1 MKNMENKV
9 NEQKQLL
16 QKILFQKYRI
26 IKLLSND
33 SNNLVYQG
41 INIIDKSKVAIKLEY
56 KYAGKDNL
64 TNESY
69 ILLNLKGQGIP
80 EIISFGHSGKYN
92 VLIEELLGKS
102 LQDLYEQNDN
112 EIPLKDICMIAIQIL
127 ERLQYIHS
135 KYIIHRNIN
144 PTNFLIGIKNPSLI
158 YMIDFAYAKK
168 YRSSRTGNHIR
179 FSLNQKIIG
188 QISYISANAMRG
200 GEQSR
205 KDDLESFGYMIIY
218 LLKGFLPWKEFE
230 NNKNKF
236 KKIYELKNKI
246 SSSRLCRYLPAEI
259 KILIEYIKKLSFEQE
274 PNYEYLR
281 GLFKEILM
289 KMDKIND
296 NIFFWNKIKS
306 KIKNKNKYRNKN
318 EELEKDKSNK
328 STKILLF
335 KKKEH
340 SYKGLFRKFHK
351 SISNENK
358 KNNEKISDR
367 NNNKNNIKDRRNYFE
382 LLPLDDIYQNHN
394 QSGTYNSNFLNNSIN
409 SHIRQ
414 SKSIIDL
421 KSFVYKKKN
430 NIYSLYYSCKTLEND
445 EKNTISCSKD
455 KSSIIDNYFKNK
467 MKTKNNKSVGNPQ
480 LLTITDNHNMSN
492 LKQNKKK
499 NMDLVGQNFDTINN
513 SFNKNYDYFA
523 RNLNILNKNEKN
535 YLDIKLKEKNKDN
548 KVNRIYFTNENF
560 GISPKCTIYRGKAY
574 SNFKNNISCNS
585 PNFIDKLNIIG
596 YLKNANCNQISNHLS
611 NSANINKKT
620 SNKIIKAKANINKN
634 KNLDINIKHNHNLNT
649 PRIDDDKN
657 KINNDFNVKE
667 TSYIFQKNDNNNHL
681 IFPNYIYN
689 INQIQYSP
697 RSYVKKAKKD
707 IKYKIIKN
715 CINSER
721 KHNINTPK
729 INSDTDK
736 ISNKSKIIEFEI
748 DFSKSKNNLNLT
760 NNTNNEKQAKTNS
773 WAKNINNIDLYKKKN
788 KVFSNITQRSALN
801 FDFI

>member
-1 MKNMENKV
+1 MENKT
-9 NEQKQLL
+9 NEQNQLL

-41 INIIDKSKVAIKLEY
+41 INIIDKSKVAIKLEN
-56 KYAGKDNL
+56 KVAGKDNL

-102 LQDLYEQNDN
+102 LQELYEQNDN

-144 PTNFLIGIKNPSLI
+144 PSNFLIGTKNPSLI

-168 YRSSRTGNHIR
+168 YRSSRTGNHIKFR
-179 FSLNQKIIG
+179 LNQKING

-236 KKIYELKNKI
+236 IKIYELKNKI
-246 SSSRLCRYLPAEI
+246 SSARLCRYLPDEI
-259 KILIEYIKKLSFEQE
+259 KILFEYIKKLSFEQE

-281 GLFKEILM
+281 GLFKDILI
-289 KMDKIND
+289 KMEKIND
-296 NIFFWNKIKS
+296 NIFFWNKIKN
-306 KIKNKNKYRNKN
+306 KIKNKSKNRNKN
-318 EELEKDKSNK
+318 EELEKNKGNK

-335 KKKEH
+335 KKKES
-340 SYKGLFRKFHK
+340 SYKGIFRKFHK
-351 SISNENK
+351 SISNESNK
-358 KNNEKISDR
+358 IYEKLSER
-367 NNNKNNIKDRRNYFE
+367 TNNKSSSKDRQNYFE
-382 LLPLDDIYQNHN
+382 LLPLDETYQNHN

-409 SHIRQ
+409 NPIKQ

-430 NIYSLYYSCKTLEND
+430 NIRSLCCSCKTLENK
-445 EKNTISCSKD
+445 EKDKVSCSKD
-455 KSSIIDNYFKNK
+455 ISSVIDKYYKNK
-467 MKTKNNKSVGNPQ
+467 MKTKNNKSDGNLR
-480 LLTITDNHNMSN
+480 LLTISDNPNASN
-492 LKQNKKK
+492 LKQTKKK
-499 NMDLVGQNFDTINN
+499 NMNFVGQIYDTINN
-513 SFNKNYDYFA
+513 SFNKQYNFFGN
-523 RNLNILNKNEKN
+523 NLNILNKNEKN
-535 YLDIKLKEKNKDN
+535 YLYIKLKEKNKDN
-548 KVNRIYFTNENF
+548 KINKIYLTNENS
-560 GISPKCTIYRGKAY
+560 GIFPKCTIYRGKAN
-574 SNFKNNISCNS
+574 SNFKNNISYNN

-596 YLKNANCNQISNHLS
+596 YLKNANCNQVSNHLC
-611 NSANINKKT
+611 NSANKNKK
-620 SNKIIKAKANINKN
+620 SFNKIIKANINKN
-634 KNLDINIKHNHNLNT
+634 VDINIKQNLKLNS
-649 PRIDDDKN
+649 PIIDVNKK
-657 KINNDFNVKE
+657 KINNDFNAKE
-667 TSYIFQKNDNNNHL
+667 ASYIFQKNDNNNHL

-697 RSYVKKAKKD
+697 RSNIKKTKKD
-707 IKYKIIKN
+707 LKYKIIKN
-715 CINSER
+715 GPNSER
-721 KHNINTPK
+721 KHNINTP
-729 INSDTDK
+729 IVNSDIDK

-748 DFSKSKNNLNLT
+748 DFSKSKSNLT
-760 NNTNNEKQAKTNS
+760 VSNNTNNEKPIMSKSALPNKINS
-773 WAKNINNIDLYKKKN
+773 KDLNKKNNEDFGNIN
-788 KVFSNITQRSALN
+788 QRSALN
-801 FDFI
+801 FDII

>member
-41 INIIDKSKVAIKLEY
+41 INIIDKSKVAIKLEN
-56 KYAGKDNL
+56 KVAGKDNL

-102 LQDLYEQNDN
+102 LQELYEQNDN

-144 PTNFLIGIKNPSLI
+144 PSNFLIGTKNPSLI

-168 YRSSRTGNHIR
+168 YRSSRTGNHIKFR
-179 FSLNQKIIG
+179 LNQKING

-236 KKIYELKNKI
+236 IKIYELKNKI
-246 SSSRLCRYLPAEI
+246 SSARLCRYLPDEI
-259 KILIEYIKKLSFEQE
+259 KILFEYTKKLSFEQE

-281 GLFKEILM
+281 GLFKDILI
-289 KMDKIND
+289 KMEKIND
-296 NIFFWNKIKS
+296 NIFFWNKIKN
-306 KIKNKNKYRNKN
+306 KIKNKSKNRNKN
-318 EELEKDKSNK
+318 EELEKNKGNK

-335 KKKEH
+335 KKKES
-340 SYKGLFRKFHK
+340 SYKGIFRKFHK
-351 SISNENK
+351 SISNESNK
-358 KNNEKISDR
+358 IYEKLSER
-367 NNNKNNIKDRRNYFE
+367 TNNKSSSKDRQNYFE
-382 LLPLDDIYQNHN
+382 LLPLDETYQNHN

-409 SHIRQ
+409 NPIKQ

-430 NIYSLYYSCKTLEND
+430 NIRSLCCSCKTLENK
-445 EKNTISCSKD
+445 EKDKVSCSKD
-455 KSSIIDNYFKNK
+455 ISSVIDKYYKNK
-467 MKTKNNKSVGNPQ
+467 MKTKNNKSDGNLR
-480 LLTITDNHNMSN
+480 LLTISDNPNASN
-492 LKQNKKK
+492 LKQTKKK
-499 NMDLVGQNFDTINN
+499 NMNFVGQIYDTINN
-513 SFNKNYDYFA
+513 SFNKQYNFFGN
-523 RNLNILNKNEKN
+523 NLNILNKNEKN
-535 YLDIKLKEKNKDN
+535 YLYIKLKEKNKDN
-548 KVNRIYFTNENF
+548 KINKIYLTNENS
-560 GISPKCTIYRGKAY
+560 GIFPKCTIYRGKAN
-574 SNFKNNISCNS
+574 SNFKNNISYNN

-596 YLKNANCNQISNHLS
+596 YLKNANCNQMSNHLC
-611 NSANINKKT
+611 NSANKNKK
-620 SNKIIKAKANINKN
+620 SFNKIIKANINKN
-634 KNLDINIKHNHNLNT
+634 VDINIKQNLKLNS
-649 PRIDDDKN
+649 PIIDVNKK
-657 KINNDFNVKE
+657 KINNDFNAKE
-667 TSYIFQKNDNNNHL
+667 ASYIFQKNDNNNHL

-697 RSYVKKAKKD
+697 RSNIKKTKKD
-707 IKYKIIKN
+707 LKYKIIKN
-715 CINSER
+715 GPNSER
-721 KHNINTPK
+721 KHNINTP
-729 INSDTDK
+729 IVNSDIDK

-748 DFSKSKNNLNLT
+748 DFSKSKSNLT
-760 NNTNNEKQAKTNS
+760 VSNNTNNEKPIMSKSALPNKINS
-773 WAKNINNIDLYKKKN
+773 KDLNKKNNEDFGNIN
-788 KVFSNITQRSALN
+788 QRSALN
-801 FDFI
+801 FDII

>member
-102 LQDLYEQNDN
+102 LQELYEQNDN

-144 PTNFLIGIKNPSLI
+144 PSNFLIGTKNPSLI

-168 YRSSRTGNHIR
+168 YRSSRTGNHIKFR
-179 FSLNQKIIG
+179 LNQKING

-236 KKIYELKNKI
+236 IKIYELKNKI
-246 SSSRLCRYLPAEI
+246 SSARLCRYLPDEI
-259 KILIEYIKKLSFEQE
+259 KILFEYTKKLSFEQE

-281 GLFKEILM
+281 GLFKDILI
-289 KMDKIND
+289 KMEKIND
-296 NIFFWNKIKS
+296 NIFFWNKIKN
-306 KIKNKNKYRNKN
+306 KIKNKSKNRNKN
-318 EELEKDKSNK
+318 EELEKNKGNK

-335 KKKEH
+335 KKKES
-340 SYKGLFRKFHK
+340 SYKGIFRKFHK
-351 SISNENK
+351 SISNESNK
-358 KNNEKISDR
+358 IYEKLSER
-367 NNNKNNIKDRRNYFE
+367 TNNKSSSKDRQNYFE
-382 LLPLDDIYQNHN
+382 LLPLDETYQNHN

-409 SHIRQ
+409 NPIKQ

-430 NIYSLYYSCKTLEND
+430 NIRSLCCSCKTLENK
-445 EKNTISCSKD
+445 EKDKVSCSKD
-455 KSSIIDNYFKNK
+455 ISSVIDKYYKNK
-467 MKTKNNKSVGNPQ
+467 MKTKNNKSDGNLR
-480 LLTITDNHNMSN
+480 LLTISDNPNASN
-492 LKQNKKK
+492 LKQTKKK
-499 NMDLVGQNFDTINN
+499 NMNFVGQIYDTINN
-513 SFNKNYDYFA
+513 SFNKQYNFFGN
-523 RNLNILNKNEKN
+523 NLNILNKNEKN
-535 YLDIKLKEKNKDN
+535 YLYIKLKEKNKDN
-548 KVNRIYFTNENF
+548 KINKIYLTNENS
-560 GISPKCTIYRGKAY
+560 GIFPKCTIYRGKAN
-574 SNFKNNISCNS
+574 SNFKNNISYNN

-596 YLKNANCNQISNHLS
+596 YLKNANCNQMSNHLC
-611 NSANINKKT
+611 NSANKNKK
-620 SNKIIKAKANINKN
+620 SFNKIIKANINKN
-634 KNLDINIKHNHNLNT
+634 VDINIKQNLKLNS
-649 PRIDDDKN
+649 PIIDVDKK
-657 KINNDFNVKE
+657 KINNDFNAKE
-667 TSYIFQKNDNNNHL
+667 ASYIFQKNDNNNHL

-697 RSYVKKAKKD
+697 RSNIKKTKKD
-707 IKYKIIKN
+707 LKYKIIKN
-715 CINSER
+715 GPNSER
-721 KHNINTPK
+721 KHNINTP
-729 INSDTDK
+729 IVNSDIDK

-748 DFSKSKNNLNLT
+748 DFSKSKSNLT
-760 NNTNNEKQAKTNS
+760 VSNNTNNEKPIMAKSALPNKINS
-773 WAKNINNIDLYKKKN
+773 KDLNTKNNEDFGNIN
-788 KVFSNITQRSALN
+788 QRSALN
-801 FDFI
+801 FDII

>member
-1 MKNMENKV
+1 MKNMENKE
-9 NEQKQLL
+9 NEQNQLL

-41 INIIDKSKVAIKLEY
+41 INIIDKSKVAIKLEN
-56 KYAGKDNL
+56 KYEGKDNL

-69 ILLNLKGQGIP
+69 ILLNLKGKGIP

-102 LQDLYEQNDN
+102 LQELYEQNDN

-144 PTNFLIGIKNPSLI
+144 PSNFLIGTKNPSLI

-168 YRSSRTGNHIR
+168 YRSHRTGNHIK
-179 FSLNQKIIG
+179 FSLNQKING

-246 SSSRLCRYLPAEI
+246 SSARLCRYLPEEI
-259 KILIEYIKKLSFEQE
+259 KILIEYTKKLSFEQE

-289 KMDKIND
+289 KMEKIND
-296 NIFFWNKIKS
+296 NIFFWNKIKN
-306 KIKNKNKYRNKN
+306 KIKNKNKN
-318 EELEKDKSNK
+318 EELEKDKVNK

-335 KKKEH
+335 KKKENP
-340 SYKGLFRKFHK
+340 YKGLFRKFHK

-358 KNNEKISDR
+358 AIYEQISDTI
-367 NNNKNNIKDRRNYFE
+367 NNKNNSIDKQNFFE
-382 LLPLDDIYQNHN
+382 FLPLEDIYQSHN
-394 QSGTYNSNFLNNSIN
+394 QSGIYNSNFLNNSTNIQ
-409 SHIRQ
+409 IKQ

-430 NIYSLYYSCKTLEND
+430 NINSLYCSCKTLENK
-445 EKNTISCSKD
+445 ENNKSSCSKD
-455 KSSIIDNYFKNK
+455 KNSVIDKYYQNK
-467 MKTKNNKSVGNPQ
+467 IKTKNNKSVGNLQ
-480 LLTITDNHNMSN
+480 LLTINNNPNSSN

-499 NMDLVGQNFDTINN
+499 NLNLVGQNYDTINN
-513 SFNKNYDYFA
+513 SFNKKYEYFA
-523 RNLNILNKNEKN
+523 HNLNILNKNEKN
-535 YLDIKLKEKNKDN
+535 YLDIKFKEKNKSN
-548 KVNRIYFTNENF
+548 KINRIYITNENL
-560 GISPKCTIYRGKAY
+560 GISPKCTIYRGKTN
-574 SNFKNNISCNS
+574 SNFKNNISYNN
-585 PNFIDKLNIIG
+585 PNFIEKLNLFG
-596 YLKNANCNQISNHLS
+596 YLKNINCNQKGNHLS
-611 NSANINKKT
+611 NSANKDKK
-620 SNKIIKAKANINKN
+620 SFNKIIKANINKN
-634 KNLDINIKHNHNLNT
+634 FKNNIKHKHKLNS
-649 PRIDDDKN
+649 PRIEVDKN
-657 KINNDFNVKE
+657 KINNVFNEKE
-667 TSYIFQKNDNNNHL
+667 ASYIIQKNDNNNHL

-697 RSYVKKAKKD
+697 NPNAKKAKKD
-707 IKYKIIKN
+707 LKYKIIKN
-715 CINSER
+715 SPSSER
-721 KHNINTPK
+721 KYNINTPK
-729 INSDTDK
+729 INSDIDK

-748 DFSKSKNNLNLT
+748 DFSKSKNYLNLT
-760 NNTNNEKQAKTNS
+760 NNTNIEKPIMPNS
-773 WAKNINNIDLYKKKN
+773 AWANNINNKDLKKK
-788 KVFSNITQRSALN
+788 SNEAFGHINQRSALN
-801 FDFI
+801 FDMI

>member
-1 MKNMENKV
+1 MENKT
-9 NEQKQLL
+9 NEQNQLL

-41 INIIDKSKVAIKLEY
+41 INIIDKSKVAIKLEN
-56 KYAGKDNL
+56 KVAGKDNL

-102 LQDLYEQNDN
+102 LQELYEQNDN

-144 PTNFLIGIKNPSLI
+144 PSNFLIGTKNPSLI

-168 YRSSRTGNHIR
+168 YRSSRTGNHIKFR
-179 FSLNQKIIG
+179 LNQKING

-236 KKIYELKNKI
+236 IKIYELKNKI
-246 SSSRLCRYLPAEI
+246 SSARLCRYLPDEI
-259 KILIEYIKKLSFEQE
+259 KILFEYTKKLSFEQE

-281 GLFKEILM
+281 GLFKDILI
-289 KMDKIND
+289 KMEKIND
-296 NIFFWNKIKS
+296 NIFFWNKIKN
-306 KIKNKNKYRNKN
+306 KIKNKSKNRNKN
-318 EELEKDKSNK
+318 EELEKNKGNK

-335 KKKEH
+335 KKKES
-340 SYKGLFRKFHK
+340 SYKGIFRKFHK
-351 SISNENK
+351 SISNENNK
-358 KNNEKISDR
+358 IYEKLSER
-367 NNNKNNIKDRRNYFE
+367 TNNKSSSKDRQNYFE
-382 LLPLDDIYQNHN
+382 LLPLDETYQNHN

-409 SHIRQ
+409 NPIKQ

-430 NIYSLYYSCKTLEND
+430 NIRSLCCSCKTLENK
-445 EKNTISCSKD
+445 EKDKVSCSKD
-455 KSSIIDNYFKNK
+455 ISSVIDKYYKNK
-467 MKTKNNKSVGNPQ
+467 MKTKNNKSDGNLR
-480 LLTITDNHNMSN
+480 LLTISDNPNASN
-492 LKQNKKK
+492 LKQTKKK
-499 NMDLVGQNFDTINN
+499 NMNFVGQIYDTINN
-513 SFNKNYDYFA
+513 SFNKQYNFFGN
-523 RNLNILNKNEKN
+523 NLNILNKNEKN
-535 YLDIKLKEKNKDN
+535 YLYIKLKEKNKDN
-548 KVNRIYFTNENF
+548 KINKIYLTNENS
-560 GISPKCTIYRGKAY
+560 GIFPKCTIYRGKAN
-574 SNFKNNISCNS
+574 SNFKNNISYNN

-596 YLKNANCNQISNHLS
+596 YLKNANCNQMSNHLC
-611 NSANINKKT
+611 NSANKNKK
-620 SNKIIKAKANINKN
+620 SFNKIIKANINKN
-634 KNLDINIKHNHNLNT
+634 VDINIKQNLKLNS
-649 PRIDDDKN
+649 PIIDVNKK
-657 KINNDFNVKE
+657 KINNDFNAKE
-667 TSYIFQKNDNNNHL
+667 ASYIFQKNDNNNHL

-697 RSYVKKAKKD
+697 RSNIKKTKKD
-707 IKYKIIKN
+707 LKYKIIKN
-715 CINSER
+715 GPNSER
-721 KHNINTPK
+721 KHNINTP
-729 INSDTDK
+729 IVNSDIDK

-748 DFSKSKNNLNLT
+748 DFSKSKSNLT
-760 NNTNNEKQAKTNS
+760 VSNNTNNEKPIMAKSALPNKINS
-773 WAKNINNIDLYKKKN
+773 KDLNKKNNEDFGNIN
-788 KVFSNITQRSALN
+788 QRSALN
-801 FDFI
+801 FDII

>member
-1 MKNMENKV
+1 MKNMENKT
-9 NEQKQLL
+9 NEKNQLL

-26 IKLLSND
+26 IKLLSCD

-41 INIIDKSKVAIKLEY
+41 INIIDKSKVAIKLEN
-56 KYAGKDNL
+56 KVAGKDNL

-102 LQDLYEQNDN
+102 LQELYEQNDN
-112 EIPLKDICMIAIQIL
+112 EIPLKDICLIAIQIL
-127 ERLQYIHS
+127 ERLQFIHS

-144 PTNFLIGIKNPSLI
+144 PNNFLIGIKNPSLI
-158 YMIDFAYAKK
+158 YMIDFAHAKK
-168 YRSSRTGNHIR
+168 YRSSRTGNHIK
-179 FSLNQKIIG
+179 FSLNQKING

-246 SSSRLCRYLPAEI
+246 SSGRLCRYLPEEI
-259 KILIEYIKKLSFEQE
+259 QILVEYTKKLSFEQE

-289 KMDKIND
+289 KMEKLND
-296 NIFFWNKIKS
+296 NIFFWNKIKN
-306 KIKNKNKYRNKN
+306 KIKSKSKNRNKN
-318 EELEKDKSNK
+318 EELEKDQANR
-328 STKILLF
+328 STKILLI
-335 KKKEH
+335 KKKGNP
-340 SYKGLFRKFHK
+340 YKGLFRKFHK
-351 SISNENK
+351 SISNGNNK
-358 KNNEKISDR
+358 IYDQLSDR
-367 NNNKNNIKDRRNYFE
+367 INNKNNSKDRQNYFE
-382 LLPLDDIYQNHN
+382 LLPLEDIYQNHN

-409 SHIRQ
+409 SQIKQ

-430 NIYSLYYSCKTLEND
+430 NINSLCYSCKTLENK
-445 EKNTISCSKD
+445 EKNNASYSKD
-455 KSSIIDNYFKNK
+455 KSSIIDKYYKNK
-467 MKTKNNKSVGNPQ
+467 MKTKNNKSVGNLQ
-480 LLTITDNHNMSN
+480 LLTISDNPNLSI

-499 NMDLVGQNFDTINN
+499 NLNLVGQNFETINN
-513 SFNKNYDYFA
+513 SFNKKNDFFA
-523 RNLNILNKNEKN
+523 NNLNILNKNEKN

-548 KVNRIYFTNENF
+548 KINRIYLSNENF
-560 GISPKCTIYRGKAY
+560 GISPKCTIYRGKAN
-574 SNFKNNISCNS
+574 SNFKNNISYNN

-596 YLKNANCNQISNHLS
+596 YLKNINCNQISNHLS
-611 NSANINKKT
+611 NSANKNKKT
-620 SNKIIKAKANINKN
+620 TNKIIKTNVNKN
-634 KNLDINIKHNHNLNT
+634 FDNNIKNNRKLNT
-649 PRIDDDKN
+649 PRIDVDKN
-657 KINNDFNVKE
+657 KINNDFNIKE
-667 TSYIFQKNDNNNHL
+667 ASYIFQKNDNNNHL

-697 RSYVKKAKKD
+697 RSNAKKTKKD
-707 IKYKIIKN
+707 LKYKIIRN
-715 CINSER
+715 GPNSER
-721 KHNINTPK
+721 KHNINTPV
-729 INSDTDK
+729 INSDIEK

-760 NNTNNEKQAKTNS
+760 NNTNIEKPIMS
-773 WAKNINNIDLYKKKN
+773 DSVWANNINNIDLNKKN
-788 KVFSNITQRSALN
+788 NEAFGNINQRSALN
-801 FDFI
+801 FDII